1 MDPPGARRRQKKE
14 GEVFRMTR
22 AIAVSALV
30 ALLGVQS
37 MAQAPQVPLFAF
49 ASPDAAAA
57 WQAVND
63 GVMGGVSDGRFR
75 ITERQTLEF
84 YGTLSLEN
92 NGGFASV
99 RSRPRTLGL
108 QTGDTLVAR
117 VRGDGREYQLNL
129 YASGRMMA
137 FSYRAPVKT
146 RAGEW
151 IEVAVPLD
159 RFEATSFGRA
169 LRGVGPADPR
179 SVTSIGFLLA
189 EKTPGPFALEVAWI
203 KVLRGPGR

>member
-1 MDPPGARRRQKKE
+1 
-14 GEVFRMTR
+14 
-22 AIAVSALV
+22 
-30 ALLGVQS
+30 
-37 MAQAPQVPLFAF
+37 MAQAPQIPLFAF
-49 ASPDAAAA
+49 ASPDAAEA

-117 VRGDGREYQLNL
+117 VRGDGREYQLHL
-129 YASGRMMA
+129 YASGRTRA
-137 FSYRAPVKT
+137 FSYRAPVQT
-146 RAGEW
+146 RSGQW
-151 IEVAVPLD
+151 IEAAVPLD
-159 RFEATSFGRA
+159 RFEATSFGRV
-169 LRGVGPADPR
+169 LRGEGPVDPG

-189 EKTPGPFALEVAWI
+189 EKTPGPFVLEVEWI
-203 KVLRGPGR
+203 HVLRGAGR

>member
-1 MDPPGARRRQKKE
+1 MSRVMLVA
-14 GEVFRMTR
+14 
-22 AIAVSALV
+22 ALV
-30 ALLGVQS
+30 ALMGLS
-37 MAQAPQVPLFAF
+37 SIAQAPPLPLFAF
-49 ASPDAAAA
+49 VSPDAAAG

-75 ITERQTLEF
+75 MTERQTLEF

-108 QTGDTLVAR
+108 QAGDTLVSR

-129 YASGRMMA
+129 YTARQMRA
-137 FSYRAPVKT
+137 WSYRAPMPT

-151 IEVAVPLD
+151 IEVAIPVE
-159 RFEATSFGRA
+159 RFEATSFGEVV
-169 LRGVGPADPR
+169 RGAGPVDPR

-189 EKTPGPFALEVAWI
+189 EKRPGPFVLEVAWVR
-203 KVLRGPGR
+203 VLRGQGR

>member
-1 MDPPGARRRQKKE
+1 MLH
-14 GEVFRMTR
+14 VMV
-22 AIAVSALV
+22 VSVLI
-30 ALLGVQS
+30 ALLGVS
-37 MAQAPQVPLFAF
+37 TMAQAPQVPLFAF
-49 ASPDAAAA
+49 VSPDAAAG

-129 YASGRMMA
+129 YTADRMMA

-146 RAGEW
+146 RTGEW
-151 IEVAVPLD
+151 LEVRIPLD
-159 RFEATSFGRA
+159 AFEATSFGRVI
-169 LRGVGPADPR
+169 RGAGPVDPR
-179 SVTSIGFLLA
+179 SVTAVGFLLA
-189 EKTPGPFALEVAWI
+189 EKTPGPFLLEVAWI

>member
-1 MDPPGARRRQKKE
+1 
-14 GEVFRMTR
+14 
-22 AIAVSALV
+22 
-30 ALLGVQS
+30 

-75 ITERQTLEF
+75 ITQRQTLEF

-99 RSRPRTLGL
+99 RSRPRRLGL
-108 QTGDTLVAR
+108 QAGDTLVAR

-129 YASGRMMA
+129 YTAERMRA
-137 FSYRAPVKT
+137 FSYGLRRRP
-146 RAGEW
+146 GPEQS
-151 IEVAVPLD
+151 IEVRIPLD
-159 RFEATSFGRA
+159 WFEATSFGRV
-169 LRGVGPADPR
+169 LPGVGPVIPA
-179 SVTSIGFLLA
+179 T
-189 EKTPGPFALEVAWI
+189 
-203 KVLRGPGR
+203 

>member
-1 MDPPGARRRQKKE
+1 MSR
-14 GEVFRMTR
+14 VML
-22 AIAVSALV
+22 VSALV
-30 ALLGVQS
+30 ALMGTSS
-37 MAQAPQVPLFAF
+37 MAQAPQVPLFEF
-49 ASPDAAAA
+49 ASPDAAAG

-75 ITERQTLEF
+75 MTDRQTLEF
-84 YGTLSLEN
+84 SGTLSLEN

-137 FSYRAPVKT
+137 FSYRAPVMT
-146 RAGEW
+146 RQGEW

-159 RFEATSFGRA
+159 RFEATSFGRVV
-169 LRGVGPADPR
+169 RGAGPVDPR
-179 SVTSIGFLLA
+179 SVTSVGFLLA
-189 EKTPGPFALEVAWI
+189 EKTPGPFVLEVAWI
-203 KVLRGPGR
+203 KVLRGPVH

>member
-1 MDPPGARRRQKKE
+1 M
-14 GEVFRMTR
+14 V
-22 AIAVSALV
+22 VLALV
-30 ALLGVQS
+30 ALLGVS
-37 MAQAPQVPLFAF
+37 ATTQAREISLFAF
-49 ASPDAAAA
+49 ASPDAAAG

-75 ITERQTLEF
+75 ITERRTLEF

-108 QTGDTLVAR
+108 RTGDTLVTR

-129 YASGRMMA
+129 YLNGRRTA
-137 FSYRAPVKT
+137 FSYRAPVT
-146 RAGEW
+146 TLPGQW

-159 RFEATSFGRA
+159 RFEATSFGRV
-169 LRGVGPADPR
+169 LLREGPVDPRGVTA
-179 SVTSIGFLLA
+179 IGFLLA
-189 EKTPGPFALEVAWI
+189 DAKPGPFVLEVARI
-203 KVLRGPGR
+203 KVLRGQAR

>member
-1 MDPPGARRRQKKE
+1 M
-14 GEVFRMTR
+14 V
-22 AIAVSALV
+22 VSTLV
-30 ALLGVQS
+30 ALMGVPS
-37 MAQAPQVPLFAF
+37 MAQNPQVTLFAF

-84 YGTLSLEN
+84 SGTLSLEN

-117 VRGDGREYQLNL
+117 VRGDGREYQVNL
-129 YASGRMMA
+129 YTAERTRA
-137 FSYRAPVKT
+137 FSYRAPAQT
-146 RAGEW
+146 RTGEW
-151 IEVAVPLD
+151 IEVRIPLD
-159 RFEATSFGRA
+159 RFEATSFGRVIRRA
-169 LRGVGPADPR
+169 AAVDPGC
-179 SVTSIGFLLA
+179 VMSIGFLLA
-189 EKTPGPFALEVAWI
+189 EKAPGPFALEVAWI
-203 KVLRGPGR
+203 KVLRAPGR

>member
-1 MDPPGARRRQKKE
+1 MLH
-14 GEVFRMTR
+14 VMV
-22 AIAVSALV
+22 VSVLI
-30 ALLGVQS
+30 ALLGVS
-37 MAQAPQVPLFAF
+37 TMAQAPQVPLFAF
-49 ASPDAAAA
+49 VSPDAAAV

-99 RSRPRTLGL
+99 RSRPGTLGL

-129 YASGRMMA
+129 YTADRMMA

-146 RAGEW
+146 RTGEW
-151 IEVAVPLD
+151 LEVRIPLD
-159 RFEATSFGRA
+159 AFEATSFGRVI
-169 LRGVGPADPR
+169 RGAGPVDPR
-179 SVTSIGFLLA
+179 SVTAVGFLLA
-189 EKTPGPFALEVAWI
+189 EKTPGPFLLEVAWI
-203 KVLRGPGR
+203 KVLRGPVE

>member
-1 MDPPGARRRQKKE
+1 MI
-14 GEVFRMTR
+14 R
-22 AIAVSALV
+22 AMVVSALV
-30 ALLGVQS
+30 ALMGVPS

-75 ITERQTLEF
+75 ITERQTMEF

-129 YASGRMMA
+129 YTSERMRA
-137 FSYRAPVKT
+137 FSYRAAAQT
-146 RAGEW
+146 RPGEW
-151 IEVAVPLD
+151 IEVRIPLD
-159 RFEATSFGRA
+159 RFEATSFGRVM
-169 LRGVGPADPR
+169 RGAGAVDPG
-179 SVTSIGFLLA
+179 SITSIGFLLG
-189 EKTPGPFALEVAWI
+189 EKTPGPFMLEVAWI
-203 KVLRGPGR
+203 KVLRGSGR

>member
-1 MDPPGARRRQKKE
+1 MLH
-14 GEVFRMTR
+14 VMV
-22 AIAVSALV
+22 VSVLI
-30 ALLGVQS
+30 ALLGVS
-37 MAQAPQVPLFAF
+37 TMAQAPQVPLFAF
-49 ASPDAAAA
+49 VSPDAAAV

-129 YASGRMMA
+129 YTADRMMA

-146 RAGEW
+146 RTGEW
-151 IEVAVPLD
+151 IEVRIPLD
-159 RFEATSFGRA
+159 AFEATSFGRVI
-169 LRGVGPADPR
+169 RGAGPVDPR
-179 SVTSIGFLLA
+179 SVTAVGFLLA
-189 EKTPGPFALEVAWI
+189 EKTPGPFLLEVAWI

>member
-1 MDPPGARRRQKKE
+1 M
-14 GEVFRMTR
+14 RMR
-22 AIAVSALV
+22 CVMVVLALV
-30 ALLGVQS
+30 ALMGMSS
-37 MAQAPQVPLFAF
+37 MTQAQQVRLFAF
-49 ASPDAAAA
+49 ASPDAAAE

-75 ITERQTLEF
+75 MTERQTMEF

-129 YASGRMMA
+129 YASGRTRA
-137 FSYRAPVKT
+137 FSYRAPVQT
-146 RAGEW
+146 RSGEW
-151 IEVAVPLD
+151 IEVAVALD
-159 RFEATSFGRA
+159 RFEATSFGRV
-169 LRGVGPADPR
+169 LRGAGPVDPG

-189 EKTPGPFALEVAWI
+189 EKTPGPFLLEVAWI
-203 KVLRGPGR
+203 TVLRGPGR

>member
-1 MDPPGARRRQKKE
+1 MNR
-14 GEVFRMTR
+14 VMV
-22 AIAVSALV
+22 VSALV
-30 ALLGVQS
+30 FLMGVSS

-49 ASPDAAAA
+49 ESPDAAAG

-75 ITERQTLEF
+75 VTERRTLEF
-84 YGTLSLEN
+84 SGTLSLEN

-99 RSRPRTLGL
+99 RSRPRMLGL

-129 YASGRMMA
+129 YASGRTRG
-137 FSYRAPVKT
+137 FSYRAPVQT
-146 RAGEW
+146 RSGEW
-151 IEVAVPLD
+151 IEVSVPLD
-159 RFEATSFGRA
+159 RFEATSFGRV
-169 LRGVGPADPR
+169 LRGAGPVDPR

-189 EKTPGPFALEVAWI
+189 DKTPGPFVLEVAWI
-203 KVLRGPGR
+203 RVLRGPAR